1 LYGVNSSAA
10 ISSNA
15 ISWGYDMADL
25 AGISIVKEDEDGE
38 LYIEINSALMEQMGW
53 SDHTMLEW
61 EIIGN
66 MAIVRKKEDDSA

>member
-1 LYGVNSSAA
+1 
-10 ISSNA
+10 
-15 ISWGYDMADL
+15 MADL

>member
-1 LYGVNSSAA
+1 
-10 ISSNA
+10 
-15 ISWGYDMADL
+15 MADL

-38 LYIEINSALMEQMGW
+38 LYIEIGW